1 MKKDTRIATTVKL
14 ENNLYDDFKIKTVR
28 KKLTLQTFVER
39 CVNLYLIKDSFQSV
53 VDEFVIPKLSHSGSF
68 GS

>member
-14 ENNLYDDFKIKTVR
+14 DNNLYDEFKIQTVR
-28 KKLTLQTFVER
+28 KKLTLQTFVEK
-39 CVNLYLIKDSFQSV
+39 CVHLYTTNGKFRDL
-53 VDEFVIPKLSHSGSF
+53 VDDFSLPKLSTSGSF

>member
-14 ENNLYDDFKIKTVR
+14 DNNLYDEFKIQTVR
-28 KKLTLQTFVER
+28 KKLTLQTFVEK
-39 CVNLYLIKDSFQSV
+39 CVHLYTSKDKFRDL
-53 VDEFVIPKLSHSGSF
+53 VDDFSLPKLSTSGSF